1 MLMKFLNFTK
11 GGKWSCI
18 MQGHYDGE
26 VWGCAA
32 SPKEHKFVSCGGDKT
47 VRLWDGYVIKIFGE
61 KIKTMRK
68 NSKMN
73 YFLIKANLQI

>member
-1 MLMKFLNFTK
+1 
-11 GGKWSCI
+11 

-47 VRLWDGYVIKIFGE
+47 VRLWDGYVNKKYFCNFNL
-61 KIKTMRK
+61 MK
-68 NSKMN
+68 NNENYIISKN
-73 YFLIKANLQI
+73 Y